1 MFFLERAVV
10 LNKRSIHHRILAV
23 SMDQA
28 CDPVSTILHVFTA
41 EMTELTISQWSLPP
55 GSPLGRTQL
64 AGRPALF
71 GGSGATRRAKAL
83 RLMAIRQARL
93 KRVASSA
100 SCYERMVNGR
110 SAVNL

>member
-28 CDPVSTILHVFTA
+28 CDPVSTILHVFPRTDGIDDFAMVSAARVGFGAYSVSGTA
-41 EMTELTISQWSLPP
+41 CVIRRERSDKESKGIAAYGYPAGTPGAPLP
-55 GSPLGRTQL
+55 
-64 AGRPALF
+64 
-71 GGSGATRRAKAL
+71 
-83 RLMAIRQARL
+83 
-93 KRVASSA
+93 SSA

-110 SAVNL
+110 RAVNL